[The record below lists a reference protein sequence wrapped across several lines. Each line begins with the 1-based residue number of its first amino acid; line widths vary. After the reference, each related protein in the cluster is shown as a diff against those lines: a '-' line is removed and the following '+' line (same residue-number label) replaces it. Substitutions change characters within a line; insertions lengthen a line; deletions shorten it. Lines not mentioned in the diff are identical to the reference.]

1 MVKDHFSLSIMNIYA
16 TCYIL
21 PLFSLLIFLN
31 LEMSTAMLLLVT
43 AEGNTTME
51 LSSHRNNKKPF
62 KHEKERNTNML
73 LHRQIR

>member
-16 TCYIL
+16 TCYML

-51 LSSHRNNKKPF
+51 LSSNRNNKKPF
-62 KHEKERNTNML
+62 KHEKERNINML